1 MGWAELRGDV
11 GLATAGT
18 PLASRDS
25 TTPGVVSGLD
35 SLVGGLAFMLGY
47 RLMLDG
53 GGNVLTVTRA
63 EGNRFAGRWE
73 SRIDPTT
80 YRAAGFFCAQRRS
93 TEK

>member
-1 MGWAELRGDV
+1 VGWADLRGDV

-25 TTPGVVSGLD
+25 TVPGVVSALD
-35 SLVGGLAFMLGY
+35 SLVRGLTFMLGY

-53 GGNVLTVTRA
+53 GGNELTVTRA
-63 EGNRFAGRWE
+63 ERNRLEGRWE
-73 SRIDPTT
+73 SSIGPTT

-93 TEK
+93 PDW